1 MNYRISHFIIS
12 LLLLT
17 VYPLKARSEMVLEEI
32 QRTGVLKIAL
42 RQDAPPFGY
51 LNSAGEWSGFCLD
64 FIDKLQQKVKQE
76 LGRDVLL
83 VKLYKSTLY
92 NRFETVN
99 NKVAYLECGP
109 NTIQNNSAIKADFS
123 TFFWI
128 SGTQFL
134 IRKENYQEFGVNGNL
149 KDFKVGVLSY
159 TSTQKFL
166 AGRYPQA
173 ILREFQGV
181 TGRRRGI
188 QALQQK
194 QIDAFAGDGI
204 LLLGEAVLQG
214 LFLGENYRL
223 VPEYPLSCEYYGLI
237 LPQGDSQWRNLV
249 NSVIESE
256 RSQSIYRTWFGNE
269 LSTTLEKMQ
278 KFCSTSPLL
287 HFSTTIIL

>member
-1 MNYRISHFIIS
+1 MNRQISPLILS
-12 LLLLT
+12 LLLLVSFPFSAGGET
-17 VYPLKARSEMVLEEI
+17 VLEEI
-32 QRTGVLKIAL
+32 QRTGVLKVAL

-64 FIDKLQQKVKQE
+64 FIDKLKQKVKQE

-109 NTIQNNSAIKADFS
+109 NTIQNNPEIKTDFS
-123 TFFWI
+123 TAFWI

-134 IRKENYQEFGVNGNL
+134 IREESYREFAVNGSL
-149 KDFKVGVLSY
+149 KDLKIGVQLY
-159 TSTQKFL
+159 TTTQTFL
-166 AGRYPQA
+166 ARRYPQA
-173 ILREFQGV
+173 ILEEFQGV
-181 TGRRRGI
+181 TGSRRGI

-194 QIDAFAGDGI
+194 RIDAFAGDGI
-204 LLLGEAVLQG
+204 LLFGEAILQG
-214 LFLGENYRL
+214 LSLGENYRL

-237 LPQGDSQWRNLV
+237 LPQGDSPWRNLV

-256 RSQSIYRTWFGNE
+256 RSQPIYKAWFGIE
-269 LSTTLEKMQ
+269 LSKTLAKMQ
-278 KFCSTSPLL
+278 DFCSTFLL
-287 HFSTTIIL
+287 Q

>member
-1 MNYRISHFIIS
+1 MNRQISPLILS
-12 LLLLT
+12 LMLL
-17 VYPLKARSEMVLEEI
+17 VCSPFSVRSETVLEEI
-32 QRTGVLKIAL
+32 QRTGVLKVAL

-64 FIDKLQQKVKQE
+64 FINRLQQKVKQE

-92 NRFETVN
+92 NRFETIN

-109 NTIQNNSAIKADFS
+109 NTMQNNSEINADFS
-123 TFFWI
+123 MPFWI

-134 IRKENYQEFGVNGNL
+134 IREESYRDFAVNGSL
-149 KDFKVGVLSY
+149 KDFKIGVLLY
-159 TSTQKFL
+159 TSTQTFL
-166 AGRYPQA
+166 AHRYPQS
-173 ILREFQGV
+173 ILVEFQGV

-194 QIDAFAGDGI
+194 RIDAFAGDGI
-204 LLLGEAVLQG
+204 LLLGEAVLQD
-214 LFLGENYRL
+214 LSLGKNYLL

-256 RSQSIYRTWFGNE
+256 RSQPIYKAWFGAE
-269 LSTTLEKMQ
+269 LSTILEKIPDSCTN
-278 KFCSTSPLL
+278 FLL
-287 HFSTTIIL
+287 K